1 MSDDDEKRRDEKE
14 QDGIDELKSADAK
27 ELHRA
32 VREEGE
38 SELERPASSLFWS
51 GLASGIAI
59 VTSLIAEGALHN
71 YLPEEPWR
79 PLVTAL
85 GYPFGFVI
93 VILGRMQLFTEST
106 ITAMLPLIT
115 VPCKKSLLRTLR
127 LWAIVITA
135 NLIGTCIAAASID
148 FHLLGD
154 DALRFAMIEVSAKV
168 AELGPLETFI
178 NAIPAGFLIA
188 ILAWALPNAR
198 QQSLLVIFLIT
209 YLVGVGGFTHS
220 IVGSSEAFLLMFDGQ
235 TGVAQTLFALILP
248 ALLGNLVGGA
258 GLFTVL
264 AHGQVQGEMEDFRNR
279 HRDWYQ

>member
-1 MSDDDEKRRDEKE
+1 MSEDDEKRQDEKE

-51 GLASGIAI
+51 GVASGIAI
-59 VTSLIAEGALHN
+59 VSSLIAEGVFHQH
-71 YLPEEPWR
+71 LPDQPWR

-85 GYPFGFVI
+85 GYPFGFII

-115 VPCKKSLLRTLR
+115 VPCKNSLLRTLR
-127 LWAIVITA
+127 LWAIVIAA
-135 NLIGTCIAAASID
+135 NLAGTCIAAACINYQ
-148 FHLLGD
+148 LLGD
-154 DALRFAMIEVSAKV
+154 DLLRSAMIEVSEKV
-168 AELGPLETFI
+168 TELGPLATFI

-188 ILAWALPNAR
+188 ILAWSLPNAR
-198 QQSLLVIFLIT
+198 QQSFLVIFLIT
-209 YLVGVGGFTHS
+209 YLVGAGGFTHS

-235 TGVAQTLFALILP
+235 TGVAQTLFELILP

-264 AHGQVQGEMEDFRNR
+264 AHGQVQGEMEEFKQR
-279 HRDWYQ
+279 HPEWYR